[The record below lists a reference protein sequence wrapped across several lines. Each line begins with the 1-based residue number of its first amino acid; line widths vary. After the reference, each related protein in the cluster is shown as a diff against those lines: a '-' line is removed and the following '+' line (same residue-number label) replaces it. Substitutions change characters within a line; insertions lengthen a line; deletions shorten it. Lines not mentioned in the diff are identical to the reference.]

1 MCLGTAVKKKTTF
14 WEFRLQ
20 AAPRFVYMPVEQL
33 KTIRGYAIFH
43 NRFRR
48 RLPLIRF
55 FVAFKE
61 FSAVFGEGLD
71 FQKQPKFPLHLYRV
85 DHFPALTGRLRLLGS
100 LEALTA

>member
-55 FVAFKE
+55 SVAFEE

-71 FQKQPKFPLHLYRV
+71 WIFRNSQIRNSQN
-85 DHFPALTGRLRLLGS
+85 S
-100 LEALTA
+100 LCTCTVWTTSPP

>member
-1 MCLGTAVKKKTTF
+1 MCSGTAVKKKTF

-55 FVAFKE
+55 FVAFEE
-61 FSAVFGEGLD
+61 FSAV
-71 FQKQPKFPLHLYRV
+71 FPLHLYRV

>member
-1 MCLGTAVKKKTTF
+1 MCSGTAVKKKTF

-55 FVAFKE
+55 FVAFEE

-71 FQKQPKFPLHLYRV
+71 WIFRNSQN
-85 DHFPALTGRLRLLGS
+85 S
-100 LEALTA
+100 LCTCTVWTTSPP